1 MVIDHI
7 GIVVKNMQQ
16 GIIQWEQC
24 FGYKQ
29 MTQEVINTRQKVKV
43 IFMEKENSVTIKL
56 LEPIDESSPIYAF
69 TKRGGGLHHLCFKTD
84 HMEIEIPLLQENGLR
99 LISPP
104 TPGEAFDNE
113 NIAFLLAQN
122 NLNVELIDTDKK
134 MIPIQQR

>member
-134 MIPIQQR
+134 MIPKQQR